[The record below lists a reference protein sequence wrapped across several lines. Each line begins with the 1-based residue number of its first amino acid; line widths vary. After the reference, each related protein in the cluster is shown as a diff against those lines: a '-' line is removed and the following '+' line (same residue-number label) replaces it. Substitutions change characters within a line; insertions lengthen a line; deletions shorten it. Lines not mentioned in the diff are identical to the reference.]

1 MEVHHHPHV
10 HINIIY
16 RKILIWLL
24 SISLLAVGCRQNT
37 SNSTSTK
44 DSLIAAHDTS
54 LQQQDTNRVI
64 KNRPGLKVAQTWTDS
79 LIENYINN
87 SNNALI
93 KLSLKSKVSEEWL
106 FDQTI
111 NTDSA
116 KFLVF
121 QIGHDESDKGEK
133 NKRFVTDQWIY
144 IDSVT
149 KRLYEYDA
157 ANDSLIRLSK

>member
-1 MEVHHHPHV
+1 M
-10 HINIIY
+10 
-16 RKILIWLL
+16 
-24 SISLLAVGCRQNT
+24 
-37 SNSTSTK
+37 
-44 DSLIAAHDTS
+44 
-54 LQQQDTNRVI
+54 
-64 KNRPGLKVAQTWTDS
+64 
-79 LIENYINN
+79 
-87 SNNALI
+87 I